1 MRLSFLRFVGLL
13 LWFLGA
19 MSEAQAQA
27 QSLEPV
33 ELEGKLTT
41 TGSDTLGAI
50 TSVWAEMLQE
60 RHPKVLVQ
68 VRAIGSAAAPTA
80 LVEGTADLGTMSRP
94 MSVAEERNFE
104 RRYGYAPIAV
114 PVARD
119 AIAVFVHRDNPL
131 SSIVVPTLDAVFS
144 STRRCGQP
152 QPVRRWSD
160 LGLSGDWGAR
170 GISLYGRSAASGTYS
185 VFRQQV
191 LCSGDFSPRVNR
203 LVGSSAIVRAV
214 ADDRNAIGYA
224 SAGYLN
230 ANVKALTV
238 IGPGGQPQASL
249 DRDLYIYLNVSPG
262 TTLSPLAA
270 AFMDLILSPEGQQET
285 TKAGYLPLTIAEQ
298 RAQRRRLGLAGG

>member
-1 MRLSFLRFVGLL
+1 MF
-13 LWFLGA
+13 LWFIA
-19 MSEAQAQA
+19 AVAQAQ
-27 QSLEPV
+27 LHNEL
-33 ELEGKLTT
+33 ELEGKLTI

-50 TSVWAEMLQE
+50 TSVWAEMLKE

-94 MSVAEERNFE
+94 MSAAEDRSFE

-144 STRRCGQP
+144 STRRCGHP
-152 QPVRRWSD
+152 QAVARWSD
-160 LGLSGDWGAR
+160 LGLSGPWASR

-203 LVGSSAIVRAV
+203 LVGSSAIIRAV
-214 ADDRNAIGYA
+214 AGDRNAIGYA

-249 DRDLYIYLNVSPG
+249 DRELYVYLNVAPG
-262 TTLSPLAA
+262 APVSPLTA
-270 AFMDLILSPEGQQET
+270 AFINLILSPEGQQET
-285 TKAGYLPLTIAEQ
+285 AKAGYLPLSMAEQ
-298 RAQRRRLGLAGG
+298 RAQRRRLGLMDG